1 MTIRLKEVGIGL
13 FVLALAFLLLIF
25 LIPEGIPQ
33 PGRLRE
39 GQLSPRFWPLIAT
52 SILVMSGLVLTTMAW
67 FEKGRCI
74 ASDGDEGD
82 EPLPFGR
89 AFIGLIVCFV
99 LLSGYYWAMT
109 RVGMVIASVLGILL
123 LGYAYGERRW
133 KILIPVA
140 LLLPVALYLFF
151 VYMAGIPIPDPLART
166 VFRALF

>member
-1 MTIRLKEVGIGL
+1 MTLRLKEVGIGL
-13 FVLALAFLLLIF
+13 LVLALALLLLVF

-33 PGRLRE
+33 PSRLRE

-52 SILVMSGLVLTTMAW
+52 SILVMSGLVLTSMAW
-67 FEKGRCI
+67 FEKGRSG
-74 ASDGDEGD
+74 ASESDEGD

-89 AFIGLIVCFV
+89 AVVGLIVGFV

-109 RVGMVIASVLGILL
+109 RVGMVVASSLGILL

-133 KILIPVA
+133 KVLVPVS
-140 LLLPVALYLFF
+140 LLLPMALYLFF
-151 VYMAGIPIPDPLART
+151 VYVAGISIPDPLFRT

>member
-1 MTIRLKEVGIGL
+1 MTMRLKEVGIGL

-33 PGRLRE
+33 PSRLRE

-52 SILVMSGLVLTTMAW
+52 SILVMSGVVLTAMAW
-67 FEKGRCI
+67 FEKGQGTPTE
-74 ASDGDEGD
+74 SDEDD
-82 EPLPFGR
+82 EPLPFTS
-89 AFIGLIVCFV
+89 AIVGLVVGFV

-109 RVGMVIASVLGILL
+109 RLGMVVASAVGIVLLA
-123 LGYAYGERRW
+123 YAYGERRW
-133 KILIPVA
+133 QVLIPVA

-151 VYMAGIPIPDPLART
+151 VYVAGIPIPDPLART

>member
-1 MTIRLKEVGIGL
+1 MTMRLKEAGIGL

-33 PGRLRE
+33 PSRLRE

-52 SILVMSGLVLTTMAW
+52 SILVMSGLVLTAMAW
-67 FEKGRCI
+67 FEKGGGSP
-74 ASDGDEGD
+74 AGGDEDD
-82 EPLPFGR
+82 EPLSLGK
-89 AFIGLIVCFV
+89 AFTGLVVCFV

-109 RVGMVIASVLGILL
+109 RVGMVIASILGILL

-133 KILIPVA
+133 KVLISVA

-151 VYMAGIPIPDPLART
+151 VYVAGIPIPDPLART